1 MLAMPSKKWEI
12 TQTWPLRKLM
22 KRQLL
27 LTSLWLYTA
36 FFWLGVESN
45 PGFPLGFTLR
55 RNLIGLEIS
64 CHSLSQSHSKL
75 KPVATRSLAF
85 SRASGSLL
93 AFTLS
98 FDWLIVTFSFLLI
111 GCSNYLVLQH
121 SIHMRFIYRCLAPKR
136 YVRVEIGSD
145 KQSVTKCM
153 GRGGGGRTVFNCLL
167 MKV

>member
-1 MLAMPSKKWEI
+1 MA
-12 TQTWPLRKLM
+12 
-22 KRQLL
+22 
-27 LTSLWLYTA
+27 LYSI
-36 FFWLGVESN
+36 FWLGVESN

-75 KPVATRSLAF
+75 KPVTTRSLAF

-111 GCSNYLVLQH
+111 GCSYYLVLQH
-121 SIHMRFIYRCLAPKR
+121 SIHMRSIYRCLAPKR
-136 YVRVEIGSD
+136 YVLVEIGSD

-153 GRGGGGRTVFNCLL
+153 RRGGGERTVFNCLL

>member
-1 MLAMPSKKWEI
+1 MA
-12 TQTWPLRKLM
+12 
-22 KRQLL
+22 
-27 LTSLWLYTA
+27 LYSI
-36 FFWLGVESN
+36 FRLGVESN

-64 CHSLSQSHSKL
+64 CHPLNQSHSKL

>member
-1 MLAMPSKKWEI
+1 MLAMPSKKMGDHSNMAPQKAHE
-12 TQTWPLRKLM
+12 KV
-22 KRQLL
+22 
-27 LTSLWLYTA
+27 TSANKSVALYSI
-36 FFWLGVESN
+36 FWLGVESN

-64 CHSLSQSHSKL
+64 CHSLSQSLSKL
-75 KPVATRSLAF
+75 KPVATRSLC
-85 SRASGSLL
+85 

-111 GCSNYLVLQH
+111 GCSDYLVLQH
-121 SIHMRFIYRCLAPKR
+121 SIHMRSIYRCLAPKR

>member
-1 MLAMPSKKWEI
+1 MA
-12 TQTWPLRKLM
+12 
-22 KRQLL
+22 
-27 LTSLWLYTA
+27 LYSI
-36 FFWLGVESN
+36 FWLGVESN

-64 CHSLSQSHSKL
+64 CHSLSQSLSKL
-75 KPVATRSLAF
+75 KPVATRSLC
-85 SRASGSLL
+85 

>member
-1 MLAMPSKKWEI
+1 MA
-12 TQTWPLRKLM
+12 
-22 KRQLL
+22 
-27 LTSLWLYTA
+27 LYSI
-36 FFWLGVESN
+36 FRLGVESN

-64 CHSLSQSHSKL
+64 CHPLNQSHSKL

-93 AFTLS
+93 SFT
-98 FDWLIVTFSFLLI
+98 DWLIVTFSFFLI

-121 SIHMRFIYRCLAPKR
+121 SIHMRSIYRCHAPKR

-167 MKV
+167 VKV